1 MEAAFAWIGQLAN
14 WLAAWIPHLRI
25 CRATHGGVKFV
36 GGKHV
41 RVIKPGLFV
50 YWPCV
55 TEIEMIPV
63 VRQSLNLPP
72 QRLVTKDG
80 IVIYINLTV
89 IYTIEDVKKALVDSY
104 NHDDS
109 AEDVALEATT
119 KVVIRKTFAELR
131 EGLLGNIRDEIT
143 RAARTALRPFGLYVE
158 KCRVSDFAQTRLL
171 SHDIALPPHWMQQN
185 SGTYTPD

>member
-1 MEAAFAWIGQLAN
+1 M
-14 WLAAWIPHLRI
+14 
-25 CRATHGGVKFV
+25 
-36 GGKHV
+36 
-41 RVIKPGLFV
+41 

-55 TEIEMIPV
+55 TEIELIPV
-63 VRQSLNLPP
+63 VRQSLNLQP
-72 QRLVTKDG
+72 QRLVTKDD
-80 IVIYINLTV
+80 IAIYINLTL
-89 IYTIEDVKKALVDSY
+89 IYSVEDVKKALVDSY

-158 KCRVSDFAQTRLL
+158 KCRVSDFSRTRLL
-171 SHDIALPPHWMQQN
+171 SHDIALPPNWMQAN
-185 SGTYTPD
+185 SGNYSPS